1 MTDRPW
7 AGIAPDMAD
16 VLRPALAT
24 AVDRSIENI
33 THRYPELGADIAGR
47 YGVALRKGIEDA
59 LSRFLD
65 LLGSDLPPLDT
76 ELTASFASFGARE
89 DRRGRSLETLL
100 AAYRDGAR
108 VAWQVFSGAALDREV
123 SRVALAT
130 LAEAIFVYIDE
141 LSSASALG
149 FAQAQLRHASER
161 DLARRELASALLA
174 GEAGTHAPRVRE
186 LAGRAGWRLPTRV
199 AVAVLATRG
208 VDARPPILHPEI
220 LVVDRGDEV
229 QGIIPD
235 VAIPGLARQF
245 ASIAGAGGADGD
257 PPMRVFV
264 GTVRT
269 LGEAPLSLAHAQAL
283 RRLADRGLLGEVG
296 PVVTAA
302 RHLVALVLHADR
314 SLAEHLVAQELA
326 PLEPVPPARREILA
340 TTLLCWL
347 GQHGD
352 RAATSRALGI
362 HPQTVSYR
370 LGELRRLF
378 GAGLDDPARRL
389 ALHMALAAGPQ
400 VADDPAQ

>member
-1 MTDRPW
+1 
-7 AGIAPDMAD
+7 MAD

-235 VAIPGLARQF
+235 VAIPGLARQ
-245 ASIAGAGGADGD
+245 
-257 PPMRVFV
+257 
-264 GTVRT
+264 
-269 LGEAPLSLAHAQAL
+269 
-283 RRLADRGLLGEVG
+283 
-296 PVVTAA
+296 VTAA